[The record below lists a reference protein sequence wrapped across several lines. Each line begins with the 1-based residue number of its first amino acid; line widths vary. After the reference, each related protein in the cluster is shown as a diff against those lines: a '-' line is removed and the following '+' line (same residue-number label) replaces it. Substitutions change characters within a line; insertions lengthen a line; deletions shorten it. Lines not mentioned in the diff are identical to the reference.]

1 VGLVLGSS
9 HLFGFGLKS
18 NAETLPSRLS
28 ERFGFPFIGIVY
40 PEADTRT
47 LDPLCFDS
55 CAKQESA
62 SRL

>member
-1 VGLVLGSS
+1 MES
-9 HLFGFGLKS
+9 
-18 NAETLPSRLS
+18 
-28 ERFGFPFIGIVY
+28 FGFPFIGIVY